1 MTIDKRT
8 QRRFEVDAAITIVA
22 VESSSGHIQPKHICG
37 NAINV
42 SASGALIELSEP
54 VSSGRIWMRLAETDA
69 SLSECVIV
77 RTAGPRQYG
86 VQFKALWPAD
96 TIQKLLKSVFP
107 PRAVG

>member
-1 MTIDKRT
+1 MTTDQRT
-8 QRRFEVDAAITIVA
+8 QKRFEVDAAITVVA
-22 VESSSGHIQPKHICG
+22 VETASGHIQPKQICG
-37 NAINV
+37 SAINV

-54 VSSGRIWMRLAETDA
+54 VTSERIWMRLAETDA
-69 SLSECVIV
+69 SLSECAVV